1 MRAIVIITLSVF
13 VFSCQDTCNESEC
26 TGSSST
32 FSFRL
37 VDENQND
44 LVEGPFA
51 RIDRDSVFVYGS
63 NKGAISK
70 LEKEVTIKLFDTIPV
85 FQFSVDFVHTRY
97 LIETRTASATVIDTL
112 NTEYI
117 LDNSDCCNIEL
128 IEYQAI
134 VNGDPICEQCQP
146 ETVHLFNR

>member
-1 MRAIVIITLSVF
+1 MRTIVIIFFALS

-26 TGSSST
+26 TGASST

-51 RIDRDSVFVYGS
+51 RIDQDSVFVYGS

-70 LEKEVTIKLFDTIPV
+70 LQKELTIKLIDTIPV
-85 FQFSVDFVHTRY
+85 FQFNVDFVHTRY
-97 LIETRTASATVIDTL
+97 LIETRTADTVVVDTL

-128 IEYQAI
+128 IEYQAN
-134 VNGDPICEQCQP
+134 VNGNLICEQCQP